1 MTDAEFISAFESGS
15 LPNGSFHHR
24 DHVRMAFLF
33 LRRYPPLEALQH
45 FSASLARFA
54 SANGK
59 PQLYNETI
67 TWAYVLLIRERIA
80 RAGLEQ
86 SWDEFADANPDL
98 LNWKDGVL
106 KNYYR
111 EETLASEL
119 AKRVFLFPDKLPV
132 NHSETLKTAGN

>member
-1 MTDAEFISAFESGS
+1 MTDDEFVSAFENGS
-15 LPNGSFHHR
+15 LPEGSFHHR
-24 DHVRMAFLF
+24 DHVRMAFLY

-54 SANGK
+54 VANGK

-67 TWAYVLLIRERIA
+67 TWAYVFLIRERMA
-80 RAGLEQ
+80 RSDIKQ
-86 SWDEFADANPDL
+86 SWEEFSEANPDL

-111 EETLASEL
+111 EETLASGL
-119 AKRVFLFPDKLPV
+119 AKRVFLFPDKQIGRAHV
-132 NHSETLKTAGN
+132 